1 MGPHEHRRHPTLPL
15 NSGSG
20 LCPRIYPRGTYK
32 IALSLAD
39 TSLVVWVCHPVGK
52 KAGKEDLEMSPPFYP
67 APPKI
72 TQVLDMGPLLEKGP
86 LMLTLWSVVIPTL
99 QYLAPAVGTEGGQA
113 GCVVLQARTKA
124 TGRRGVL

>member
-1 MGPHEHRRHPTLPL
+1 
-15 NSGSG
+15 
-20 LCPRIYPRGTYK
+20 
-32 IALSLAD
+32 
-39 TSLVVWVCHPVGK
+39 
-52 KAGKEDLEMSPPFYP
+52 
-67 APPKI
+67 
-72 TQVLDMGPLLEKGP
+72 MGPLLEKGP